1 MYIRKNMKIHR
12 IEIEHPEFKRDITML
27 MFNNKIDDA
36 IFEYLVYKARYGGH
50 KGGIIGRTSHRK
62 LADKI
67 AELCFH
73 LDDIFGIRWYEASE
87 YHIEVIRDR
96 MSGILSERVKNP
108 KTLKEKQPIKFAS
121 VDNKLIVWFDFFLYQ
136 KLKGKCEIILNYT
149 IHYIRKNK
157 NHMLYHLSERER
169 EVKTY
174 KRWNLLYGNKPKSN
188 KRIAL
193 TKKEFDVLRERLR
206 NIDLVYEVMAVFAVE
221 TALRIEAIFK
231 VKEDDFKGYFLSTA
245 ISKQKII
252 ERPYIAKY
260 DKNLYYEMSS
270 EVFKEIA
277 DKYVRREYYER
288 LDLHYDYCKGKKK
301 QIYNEENFWILKNG
315 KKVTQGDFRK
325 ALSEVSL
332 QMGRTEKNK
341 IVPHTFRHTCAT
353 WRIIEKSAL
362 HGISLANTG
371 IKPPAILILEIQ
383 RLLGHSSDKTVLT
396 YISSALT
403 LLEVGERDD
412 TIRMTKRA
420 FMRNNAVKRLVLKE
434 AREKLGKSFKE
445 KDLLNYAIEEGI
457 VIEY

>member
-1 MYIRKNMKIHR
+1 MKIDR
-12 IEIEHPEFKRDITML
+12 IEIEHPEFKRDITIL
-27 MFNNKIDDA
+27 IFDNKIDDA
-36 IFEYLVYKARYGGH
+36 IFEYLIYKARYGGH
-50 KGGIIGRTSHRK
+50 KGGIIGRTSHAK

-67 AELCFH
+67 AELCFN
-73 LDDIFGIRWYEASE
+73 LDDIFGIRWYESSE

-96 MSGILSERVKNP
+96 MSGILPQRVKSP
-108 KTLKEKQPIKFAS
+108 KTFKDKEAIEFSS

-136 KLKGKCEIILNYT
+136 KSKGRCEIILKYT
-149 IHYIRKNK
+149 IHYARKNK
-157 NHMLYHLSERER
+157 NHMLYHLSGREG
-169 EVKTY
+169 EIKTY
-174 KRWNLLYGNKPKSN
+174 KRWNLLYGKKSKSN

-193 TKKEFDVLRERLR
+193 TKEEFNVLRERLR
-206 NIDLVYEVMAVFAVE
+206 NIDLVYEVMAIFAVE

-231 VKEDDFKGYFLSTA
+231 VNENDFKGYFLSTA
-245 ISKQKII
+245 ISKQKRI

-260 DKNLYYEMSS
+260 DKNLYYEMSA

-288 LDLHYDYCKGKKK
+288 LDLHYCYCKGKKK

-325 ALSEVSL
+325 ALSKVSS
-332 QMGRTEKNK
+332 QMGRTEKSK

-371 IKPPAILILEIQ
+371 IKPPAILTLEIQ

-420 FMRNNAVKRLVLKE
+420 FMRNNAVKKLVLQE
-434 AREKLGKSFKE
+434 AREKLGENFKE
-445 KDLLNYAIEEGI
+445 DNLLNYAIKEGI
-457 VIEY
+457 VIQY